1 LTGGCI
7 VGWHAGGGGVHWRD
21 ASPGRV
27 AGSLCRRLTTR
38 RSGRLHDRTGA
49 TMKRVLVI
57 AASGLTLAA
66 CAGTTTSSLLPKMD
80 AAGSVALRFES
91 SPAGAEVQVPDGRTC
106 TTPCSLS
113 VPASEM
119 SVTFSL
125 PDFMPETVPIQVAT
139 AAASMDPF
147 ALPPE
152 PRLAPNPV
160 FVDLRPAGAPPRRPV
175 KRKPVVAQSRPAPV
189 SRPAPA
195 AMAPPPP
202 APAPAS
208 ASPWPPPPPPR

>member
-1 LTGGCI
+1 MRRGG
-7 VGWHAGGGGVHWRD
+7 R
-21 ASPGRV
+21 P
-27 AGSLCRRLTTR
+27 
-38 RSGRLHDRTGA
+38 HDRAGA

-66 CAGTTTSSLLPKMD
+66 CAGAGTSSLQFPKME

-106 TTPCSLS
+106 VTPCSLS
-113 VPASEM
+113 VPANEM

-125 PDFMPETVPIQVAT
+125 PDFQPETVPIHVAT
-139 AAASMDPF
+139 APASTDPF

-160 FVDLRPAGAPPRRPV
+160 FADLRPVSAPPRRNV
-175 KRKPVVAQSRPAPV
+175 KKKPVVAQSQ
-189 SRPAPA
+189 SRPVPASRAAPA

-202 APAPAS
+202 APAPAPS
-208 ASPWPPPPPPR
+208 SPWPPPPAR